1 MQKTNT
7 IAISKTKAVLII
19 SSLLLLAVLIP
30 MTGISQTATVTTI
43 LNDPSA
49 DVDDALALDSQ
60 GNLYGSNFAGTT
72 VYKITPS
79 GDVSPFVTGLANP
92 NGLAFDSDDNLFVVE
107 YSGGAIHKYDIT
119 GNLLET
125 FAVGGFPSGLVKAY
139 HSDNMIFTTADFGDV
154 GNNGVFELKTDGTI
168 NTLYQGNPL
177 VLPVGLTY
185 GPSGVL
191 YIGDY
196 LSRVIYR
203 IPKNGGLEYVA
214 TVPAPD
220 NFVPFLAFITY
231 SQGFL
236 YGTVYGENKIYKIDP
251 KHVDDV
257 EIYSGSTFGDMD
269 GDISEAT
276 YAFPAGILANKSGNI
291 MYVSEY
297 SGIGN
302 IRKITRG
309 NGNGNNRSK
318 SDDYH
323 ESELVTTFT
332 VFPNPASNLLN
343 IQLKGS
349 FKGDHSIEIYDFSA
363 NKVYESKVTSDGSLF
378 EETISLI
385 GWKAGIYQVIVS
397 NGTKK
402 YTKKII
408 VE

>member
-1 MQKTNT
+1 MKIVYTFFFC
-7 IAISKTKAVLII
+7 IL
-19 SSLLLLAVLIP
+19 SLFGY
-30 MTGISQTATVTTI
+30 TQTATVTTI
-43 LNDPSA
+43 LNDPNA
-49 DVDDALALDSQ
+49 DVDDALALDSE

-79 GDVSPFVTGLANP
+79 GEVSPFVTGLANP

-107 YSGGAIHKYDIT
+107 YSGGAIHKYDID

-139 HSDNMIFTTADFGDV
+139 KSDNMIFTTADFGDI
-154 GNNGVFELKTDGTI
+154 GNNGVFELMADGTI
-168 NTLYQGNPL
+168 NTLHQGNPL

-203 IPKNGGLEYVA
+203 IPKNGELEYVA

-231 SQGFL
+231 AQGSL
-236 YGTVYGENKIYKIDP
+236 YGTIYGENKIYKINP
-251 KHVDDV
+251 NGVDDV

-276 YAFPAGILANKSGNI
+276 YAFPGGILANKSGNT
-291 MYVSEY
+291 MYISEF

-309 NGNGNNRSK
+309 NGNGNNRSE
-318 SDDYH
+318 SDDYP
-323 ESELVTTFT
+323 EPDLVTTFT
-332 VFPNPASNLLN
+332 VFPNPALNFLN
-343 IQLKGS
+343 IQLEGS
-349 FKGDHSIEIYDFSA
+349 FKGDHSIEIYDFFA
-363 NKVYESKVTSDGSLF
+363 NKVYESNGTLDGSLF

-385 GWKAGIYQVIVS
+385 GWKAGIYEVVIS

-402 YTKKII
+402 HTKKIV